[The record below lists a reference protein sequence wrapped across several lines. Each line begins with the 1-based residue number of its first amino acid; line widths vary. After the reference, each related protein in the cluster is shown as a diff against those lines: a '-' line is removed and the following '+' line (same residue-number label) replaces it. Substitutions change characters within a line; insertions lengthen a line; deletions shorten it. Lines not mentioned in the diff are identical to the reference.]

1 MVALQEAGSGLNHR
15 HSAGGHRGAQ
25 ARQEKSDTDRSGKVR
40 LPRWRGEAGT
50 QRLVKLLPWTGVGV
64 APGRVQ
70 DRSLAGWGGAVLQ
83 GQ

>member
-1 MVALQEAGSGLNHR
+1 MVTLQEAGRGVNRR
-15 HSAGGHRGAQ
+15 HDEGGHRGAQ
-25 ARQEKSDTDRSGKVR
+25 AWQEKSDTDRSGKIS

-50 QRLVKLLPWTGVGV
+50 QRVAKLLPRTGLGV